1 MDIGSNNITDKG
13 AITLVRLLEF
23 NNKITSKIIIEFTD
37 YDNENISYQVE
48 ELLTETLDL
57 LIQQEKY
64 DVALIKIF
72 DRIHNLQTLGARSPE
87 KALKVVKET
96 IGYFI
101 TLCIR
106 LEIPTAEQQLVN
118 LCYKNLPI
126 NSIPALDYTVF

>member
-1 MDIGSNNITDKG
+1 VDIGSNNITDKG